1 MRYAE
6 AFSLSDAIKEQRK
19 EMGTRR
25 KYGDPFY
32 SFGTSR
38 GPIYAAENGR
48 MPTANYS
55 STDARIP
62 KLADLKV
69 GGGQGGQTAAAVSDG
84 AEAVTIVAEMSPH
97 ELSGEHWHE
106 SLPDAK
112 QSGCCSP
119 CPIACEAADRPTV
132 DGVKMRGRP
141 VHVNRVDRPEYETL
155 AMMGANLGIG
165 SSLDV
170 MDGNDACNRLGIDTI
185 SGGAALSFMCES
197 AQRGWLPEGW
207 ANYFPAPF
215 DFGSFSKGDPVPWA
229 FGVPELP
236 PLALHLLAHAVPGDG
251 SLFGTLTGGAVA
263 ASQYIESKTGQP
275 ATRLTAHCKGLD
287 LPAWDPRGKR
297 GNAMAYMTA
306 NVGAS
311 HMRAGYKEPTGLPNR
326 TAVDLMEEL
335 VESQHSIVIRDS
347 MILCAFA
354 KGATPDDVM
363 VQAWTATTGE
373 VCTWDDLME
382 RARMQWDQARQ
393 WNVDHWVR
401 QGKSAA
407 DEDLLSWRL
416 RREPIPSG
424 VAAGM
429 VSFVDDDDEAA
440 CMAAYYQH
448 RGWTSEGVPAN

>member
-1 MRYAE
+1 
-6 AFSLSDAIKEQRK
+6 
-19 EMGTRR
+19 
-25 KYGDPFY
+25 
-32 SFGTSR
+32 
-38 GPIYAAENGR
+38 
-48 MPTANYS
+48 
-55 STDARIP
+55 
-62 KLADLKV
+62 
-69 GGGQGGQTAAAVSDG
+69 
-84 AEAVTIVAEMSPH
+84 
-97 ELSGEHWHE
+97 
-106 SLPDAK
+106 
-112 QSGCCSP
+112 
-119 CPIACEAADRPTV
+119 
-132 DGVKMRGRP
+132 
-141 VHVNRVDRPEYETL
+141 
-155 AMMGANLGIG
+155 
-165 SSLDV
+165 V

-197 AQRGWLPEGW
+197 ALRGWLPEGW
-207 ANYFPAPF
+207 DDHFSAPF

-236 PLALHLLAHAVPGDG
+236 PLALHLLAHATPGDG
-251 SLFGTLTGGAVA
+251 SLFGTLAGGAVA
-263 ASQYIESKTGQP
+263 ASQHIEALTGHP

-373 VCTWDDLME
+373 ACTWEDLME

-393 WNVDHWVR
+393 WNVDHWAR

-407 DEDLLSWRL
+407 EEDLLSWRL

-429 VSFVDDDDEAA
+429 VSFVNDEDEAA

-448 RGWTSEGVPAN
+448 RGWTSEGLPAN